1 MSASVHATVT
11 TAAATNAASR
21 RHHEQPPHRYEHVHD
36 QVRQEQQRRRR
47 GVLSSWRVT
56 TCTVLAAGVIGLC
69 ILRATDPN
77 AIVGHQHGR
86 TELFK
91 QAGAVTDTG
100 GDAHWLERDWL
111 FGSLTPGTDAA
122 TTTKDIDFK
131 HQLTRPAWHAWIEDG
146 IDGLGQAI
154 NLALGLSDED
164 DSLMLPQSLRDG
176 AGAGG
181 TGLSTWA
188 ESTVYVER
196 TRSLYPSR
204 PSAFGPHIL
213 HEPLSSLLFPITTF
227 APSDSYGCASPKNR
241 PHDDNSTTV
250 PSDDLPAPPESGWI
264 ALVQRGHC
272 AFSTKVRYAQERG
285 AVAVVFGDQ
294 SVEDGGIS
302 GIGGLLTP
310 WSPDDTSDVR
320 IPSSFVSRSSYLSLL
335 DTWDSVQDELT
346 SSGRS
351 RRPVGLFVVLSK
363 DEFFAWPLV
372 DLLLLVLFL
381 PSLLTLLTVF
391 AQRLRLIRQ
400 QRRDRAP
407 REAVAKLP
415 VFTWGDVQ
423 KEATPAPR
431 PQQDEESNVGSSDE
445 RTPLLRAQN
454 DQAEPIVVDT
464 EAGPSRWLPHRL
476 QHLLGFEPHGK
487 KQVTLAPRS
496 ARRHDASTECAICLC
511 DFESGDRVMELP
523 CGHLFHESEITPW
536 LIDTKRLC
544 PICRASI
551 TVEASDE
558 SCTSSTSN
566 STPPAA
572 PRPVQRPAAPVPLP
586 RQTQIGGGSEVASSA
601 PAALARS
608 R

>member
-1 MSASVHATVT
+1 MSAHHGATVA
-11 TAAATNAASR
+11 AAATAMTQR
-21 RHHEQPPHRYEHVHD
+21 RHDAPHRYEHVHRHV
-36 QVRQEQQRRRR
+36 QLETSRTRRQ
-47 GVLSSWRVT
+47 GLLSWRTAFVVT
-56 TCTVLAAGVIGLC
+56 ASVVIGACLVR
-69 ILRATDPN
+69 ITADTDALTRGSRHN
-77 AIVGHQHGR
+77 
-86 TELFK
+86 ELF
-91 QAGAVTDTG
+91 QQ
-100 GDAHWLERDWL
+100 DADQQDWLERDWVV
-111 FGSLTPGTDAA
+111 GSLMQGIQQPQHDNESTADNVLDSVTHMN
-122 TTTKDIDFK
+122 K
-131 HQLTRPAWHAWIEDG
+131 RPAWQVWVQDG
-146 IDGLGQAI
+146 IDSLGSAI
-154 NLALGLSDED
+154 NLALGLD
-164 DSLMLPQSLRDG
+164 DDGVDVHDMSLRDSP
-176 AGAGG
+176 GG

-188 ESTVYVER
+188 ESSVYVQR

-213 HEPLSSLLFPITTF
+213 HEPLSSFLYPITTF
-227 APSDSYGCASPKNR
+227 APSDSYGCASPR
-241 PHDDNSTTV
+241 QGDNHTV
-250 PSDDLPAPPESGWI
+250 TALPKPAKTGWI

-272 AFSTKVRYAQERG
+272 AFSQKVRYAQDRG

-302 GIGGLLTP
+302 GVGGLLTP

-335 DTWDSVQDELT
+335 DTWDSVQDELS

-351 RRPVGLFVVLSK
+351 SHPVGLFVVLSK

-391 AQRLRLIRQ
+391 GQRLRVIRQ

-423 KEATPAPR
+423 KESTTLASPAVASAR
-431 PQQDEESNVGSSDE
+431 DAEVVGRGDEESNVGSSDE
-445 RTPLLRAQN
+445 RTPLLQTRSSPARG
-454 DQAEPIVVDT
+454 ESETDT
-464 EAGPSRWLPHRL
+464 VAADPGWLPRRFQRLLHMHRDS
-476 QHLLGFEPHGK
+476 K
-487 KQVTLAPRS
+487 SQVVLAPRRE
-496 ARRHDASTECAICLC
+496 RRYDLSTECAICLSE
-511 DFESGDRVMELP
+511 FESGDRVMELP
-523 CGHLFHESEITPW
+523 CGHLFHEAEITPW

-551 TVEASDE
+551 TVDSPEPETASGSARSSDA
-558 SCTSSTSN
+558 SAGGLTDAGPVALPLRASTS
-566 STPPAA
+566 
-572 PRPVQRPAAPVPLP
+572 
-586 RQTQIGGGSEVASSA
+586 GSPEVASSA